1 MLEVLVVPD
10 HVGHGAVDGHHR
22 HVLSAV
28 VVVVSTFKDRS
39 ITPFYSVDF
48 SQSRIGVKKCLY
60 NKRTIKVC
68 GSCF

>member
-39 ITPFYSVDF
+39 LTPFYSVEF
-48 SQSRIGVKKCLY
+48 SQSRIGVKKY
-60 NKRTIKVC
+60 VFNKQTMKVC
-68 GSCF
+68 VSCC